1 MNHSADQNQDEC
13 AATEKEKKEEE
24 GKVAEGQEVA
34 EMIGDSASRLKRWR
48 LVLGGQDHDGVSY
61 SLKGDDSVMD
71 LALSA
76 LYNRPDSDGR
86 DKSKTADLSSSSP
99 RVARWLGDIRKYFPT
114 PVVTIMQKDALE
126 KLNLK
131 RMLLEPELLSSMVP
145 DVHLVATLAALGAA
159 IPNKSKETA
168 RMVVR
173 KVCDD
178 LMARLANPTRQAI
191 TGALNKAR
199 RNSNPRHNEI
209 DWHKTIRVNLKHY
222 QSQYKTII
230 PQRRI
235 GFGKKRSSLKDIILL
250 VDQSGSMATSVVY
263 SSIFAAV
270 LATIKTVSTRLIV
283 FDTTVVDMSDKL
295 SDPVDVIFGVQLG
308 GGTDINR
315 AVDYAQSLVRQP
327 NETIFV
333 IISDLYEG
341 GNNQEML
348 KRVLSLVSSGVKV
361 ICLLA
366 LSDEGA
372 PAFDHRNA
380 SYFAEIGVPTF
391 ACTPDQ
397 FPEMMAQAITQSD
410 LFQWAALKG
419 IVTAK

>member
-1 MNHSADQNQDEC
+1 VSPNSDPNSDPENYLETGTQSQKDSDQE
-13 AATEKEKKEEE
+13 
-24 GKVAEGQEVA
+24 
-34 EMIGDSASRLKRWR
+34 RLRRWR
-48 LVLGGQDHDGVSY
+48 LILGGQDQDGVSFAL
-61 SLKGDDSVMD
+61 SGDDGAMD

-76 LYNRPDSDGR
+76 LYNRPEGKDK
-86 DKSKTADLSSSSP
+86 DKSKSADLSSSSP

-114 PVVTIMQKDALE
+114 SVVTIMQKDALE

-145 DVHLVATLAALGAA
+145 DVNLVATLVALGSA

-168 RMVVR
+168 RMVVA
-173 KVCDD
+173 KVCQD
-178 LMARLANPTRQAI
+178 LTAKLANPTRQAVS
-191 TGALNKAR
+191 GALNRAR
-199 RNSNPRHNEI
+199 RNTNPRHSEI

-222 QSQYKTII
+222 QSKYKTII
-230 PQRRI
+230 PERRI
-235 GFGKKRSSLKDIILL
+235 GYGKKRSSLKDIILL

-270 LATIKTVSTRLIV
+270 LATIKAVTTRLIV
-283 FDTTVVDMSDKL
+283 FDTAVVDLSDKL
-295 SDPVDVIFGVQLG
+295 SDPVDIIFGVQLG

-315 AVDYAQSLVRQP
+315 AVDYGQSLVRQP
-327 NETIFV
+327 AETIFV

-348 KRVLSLVSSGVKV
+348 KRVYSLVSSGVKV

-366 LSDEGA
+366 LSDDGA
-372 PAFDHRNA
+372 PAFNHQNA

-397 FPEMMAQAITQSD
+397 FPEMMAKAISQGD
-410 LFQWAALKG
+410 LFQWASSRG